1 MPSNIEN
8 QHSSVILVVD
18 DDITIRFMVKEA
30 LEQQG
35 FIVEEAENGK
45 QAIER
50 AQELLPDIIL
60 LDVMMPVM
68 DGFSSCIAIRKI
80 PECEHTPIL
89 MMTGLEDIESIDKAY
104 EAGATDFATKPINYT
119 LLSHR
124 IFYMLRSKQTADDLR
139 SSQEKLGHAQ
149 RLAKLGYWE
158 WDFNQHVS
166 WSDQITDTFWLEP
179 DKSSGD
185 ITYFFKNLYKKDMGK
200 VKAVLKFARDKQQN
214 FKLEYRIKNSD
225 GKIRIVYHEAEIT
238 YLDSGKPHRLIGTIQ
253 DITDRKHAESKI
265 EKLSNYDKVTG
276 LANRTLLRQK
286 LDNIISRNN
295 SDEHIAAILTL
306 DLDRFKRINDTLGH
320 QSGDDLLRNVAKR
333 LSQSIEEY
341 IEDDITSTRM
351 FQAKPALDITLAHF
365 GGDEFVVL
373 MDGIHAVEEAAIM
386 SRIINNSIAEPVEI
400 NSNVV
405 SITASIGI
413 SAYPED
419 GSDVESL
426 LMQSGAALNHAKNE
440 GRNCYKFFTTSMN
453 SRAYERLTLE
463 VNLHKAIE
471 EEQFVLFYQ
480 PKVDTKSGKLRGMEA
495 LIRWQHPDL
504 GMISPADFIPVA
516 EQTGMIIQIGQWVLE
531 ETCRF
536 IKRMQDEGLPE
547 TIIAINLSG
556 VQFSQANL
564 PEILSK
570 TIKNY
575 GINSEL
581 IELEITESLIM
592 NDVEQAINTLK
603 KLRDLGFS
611 IAIDDFGTG
620 YSSLSYLKK
629 FPITTLKVDQSFV
642 QGIEKDEDDRAIVQ
656 AVISLAHSLRLK
668 VVAEGIEE
676 AGQLEILKEQG
687 CDIIQG
693 YYFSRPLAGE
703 DMIDWATQHDE
714 ELKDELEAALIV

>member
-1 MPSNIEN
+1 MSSSIET

-18 DDITIRFMVKEA
+18 DDITIRFMVKES

-45 QAIER
+45 QAIEQ
-50 AQELLPDIIL
+50 AQQLKPDIIL
-60 LDVMMPVM
+60 LDVMMPEM
-68 DGFSSCIAIRKI
+68 DGFEACAFIRKI

-89 MMTGLEDIESIDKAY
+89 MMTGLEDIKSIDRSY

-119 LLSHR
+119 ILSHR
-124 IFYMLRSKQTADDLR
+124 IIYMLRSKQTADDLR
-139 SSQEKLGHAQ
+139 ASQEKLGHAQ

-158 WDFNQHVS
+158 WDFSQHVS
-166 WSDQITDTFWLEP
+166 WSEQITNTFWLKPE
-179 DKSSGD
+179 KSSGD
-185 ITYFFKNLYKKDMGK
+185 ITYFFQNIYKKDMGK
-200 VKAVLKFARDKQQN
+200 VKAALKLARDKQQN
-214 FKLEYRIKNSD
+214 FKLEYRIKNSA
-225 GKIRIVYHEAEIT
+225 GKIRVVYHEAEIT
-238 YLDSGKPHRLIGTIQ
+238 YLDSGKPHHLIGTIQ

-276 LANRTLLRQK
+276 LANRTLLRRK
-286 LDNIISRNN
+286 LEKVISSHN
-295 SDEHIAAILTL
+295 SDDHIAAILTL
-306 DLDRFKRINDTLGH
+306 GLDHFKRINDTLGH
-320 QSGDDLLRNVAKR
+320 QSGDELLRNVAAR
-333 LSQSIEEY
+333 LNQCIEEY
-341 IEDDITSTRM
+341 IEDDMSSTRM
-351 FQAKPALDITLAHF
+351 YHAKSTLEIVLAHL

-373 MDGIHAVEEAAIM
+373 MDGIHAVEAAAIM
-386 SRIINNSIAEPVEI
+386 SRMINSAIAEPVEI

-405 SITASIGI
+405 SITTSIGI

-426 LMQSGAALNHAKNE
+426 LKQSGAALYHAKNE

-463 VNLHKAIE
+463 VNLRKAIME
-471 EEQFVLFYQ
+471 KQFVLFYQ
-480 PKVDTKSGKLRGMEA
+480 PKVDAMSGKLRGMEA

-516 EQTGMIIQIGQWVLE
+516 EQTGMIIPIGQWVLE

-536 IKRMQDEGLPE
+536 INKMQEEGFPAP
-547 TIIAINLSG
+547 TVAINLSG
-556 VQFSQANL
+556 VQFGQTDL
-564 PEILSK
+564 PKILSN
-570 TIKNY
+570 TIEDY
-575 GINSEL
+575 GIESKH
-581 IELEITESLIM
+581 IQLEITESLIM

-603 KLRDLGFS
+603 TLRNLGFS

-629 FPITTLKVDQSFV
+629 FPVTTLKVDQSFV
-642 QGIEKDEDDRAIVQ
+642 QDIEKDEDDRAIVQ

-668 VVAEGIEE
+668 VIAEGIEE
-676 AGQLEILKEQG
+676 VGQLKILQEQN

-693 YYFSRPLAGE
+693 HYFSCPLPGE
-703 DMIDWATQHDE
+703 DLIDWAKQRNED
-714 ELKDELEAALIV
+714 LVDKLEVKLTV